1 MYTYEDFKR
10 EWESDNDYIICHT
23 SGSTGTPSEILL
35 PKKEVAASAR
45 RTIGFFGIDSGSH
58 LYSCISP
65 EFIGG
70 KMQLIRSLEAGCSFS
85 YEKPSNR
92 PLESY
97 TGGRIS
103 LLSVVPSQMIHIL
116 DNLDA
121 MPPIDAIL
129 VGGSPIPDS
138 LRKRIET
145 SGLNVW
151 ETYGMTETASHIAL
165 RKVASYDP
173 ERTGTNAF
181 EPLPGITL
189 FLAETHGLSD
199 RLNET
204 GRLGIRIA
212 GWKEIVTND
221 IAELLPD
228 GRFIILGRSD
238 NVIISGGRKIHPEEL
253 ENRMSLFLDF
263 PFFLTSEEDEKWG
276 RRLLLIAETDPSRNS
291 VQEIL
296 SKCRENLQGFE
307 TPKSVRFVNSLPRTP
322 NGKIKRK
329 LNL

>member
-1 MYTYEDFKR
+1 MYAYEDFKR
-10 EWESDNDYIICHT
+10 EWESENDSIICRT
-23 SGSTGTPSEILL
+23 SGSTGTPSEIPL

-45 RTIGFFGIDSGSH
+45 RTIDFFGINSGSH
-58 LYSCISP
+58 IRSCISP

-70 KMQLIRSLEAGCSFS
+70 KMQMIRALEAGCSFS
-85 YEKPSNR
+85 YEHPSNR
-92 PLESY
+92 PLDGY

-116 DNLDA
+116 DNLDS
-121 MPPIDAIL
+121 MPRIDAIL
-129 VGGSPIPDS
+129 VGGSPIPNA
-138 LRKRIET
+138 LKNRIEV

-173 ERTGTNAF
+173 EGTGTNAF
-181 EPLPGITL
+181 EPLPGITI
-189 FLAETHGLSD
+189 FLSETHGLSV
-199 RLNET
+199 RHNET
-204 GRLGIRIA
+204 GKLGIHLA

-221 IAELLPD
+221 IAEILPD
-228 GRFIILGRSD
+228 GRFVILGRSD

-276 RRLLLIAETDPSRNS
+276 RRLLLVAETDPSQNS
-291 VQEIL
+291 LQEIL
-296 SKCRENLQGFE
+296 SKCRENLQGYE
-307 TPKSVRFVNSLPRTP
+307 TPKSVKYVTSLPRTT
-322 NGKIKRK
+322 NGKLKR
-329 LNL
+329 N